1 MMMILLVQVAR
12 EFQGIDAVH
21 SKARSPS
28 YEGVLEGGMG
38 DVS

>member
-1 MMMILLVQVAR
+1 MILSVQVAR

-28 YEGVLEGGMG
+28 YKRVLEGGMA
-38 DVS
+38 DAS